1 MSSQAQQRPQEV
13 KERGRNTSARFKKI
27 LVAVDGSEESFKA
40 AQYAIE
46 LAKKERERAQL
57 IVLSVNETPSSL
69 ISTIEPSALERW
81 RERLKAQSETFYERI
96 VSTYGLDIEDNSELQ
111 LRAEMIDSAKSAYVA
126 IVEYAEKE
134 DVDLIVLGTKG
145 KTGLKRILL
154 GSVAL
159 GVVTHATCP
168 VLVVK

>member
-1 MSSQAQQRPQEV
+1 
-13 KERGRNTSARFKKI
+13 
-27 LVAVDGSEESFKA
+27 
-40 AQYAIE
+40 
-46 LAKKERERAQL
+46 
-57 IVLSVNETPSSL
+57 
-69 ISTIEPSALERW
+69 
-81 RERLKAQSETFYERI
+81 
-96 VSTYGLDIEDNSELQ
+96 
-111 LRAEMIDSAKSAYVA
+111 MIDSAKSAYVA